1 MGNSLGSDLSAS
13 NIDFGSDGTFYVAV
27 GPPTS
32 GSTQSVELWQ
42 YSEGWNSLS
51 PQALGS
57 NSYLPDL
64 YLYGDSP
71 HLTYGGNEENGSYFG
86 AVCYYYD
93 SNDGWCAVR
102 LGDNFYEDDLYP
114 LQALAHTRDGYYSYV
129 AYIANGDLY
138 VKSYFDGWQQMP
150 SSSPAAINVKTVSGV
165 DLALLH
171 DNPVVAY
178 ADSGGSLTVME
189 WVYGV
194 EGYEWQSISPMA
206 SEPILIGN
214 SPVRLFVDNNILYLA
229 YVESDQ
235 KVSVMQCYD
244 NDGTWDWSYIGNSR
258 FSDPVATGPGTLDLY
273 VEGGVPYI
281 FYKNANDNRGY
292 VMKGPGE

>member
-1 MGNSLGSDLSAS
+1 
-13 NIDFGSDGTFYVAV
+13 
-27 GPPTS
+27 
-32 GSTQSVELWQ
+32 
-42 YSEGWNSLS
+42 
-51 PQALGS
+51 LGS
-57 NSYLPDL
+57 NSYLPEL
-64 YLYGDSP
+64 YLYGSSP

-86 AVCYYYD
+86 AVCYYYYD

-102 LGDNFYEDDLYP
+102 LGDNFYEDELYP
-114 LQALAHTRDGYYSYV
+114 MQAVAYTRDEYYSYV

-138 VKSYFDGWQQMP
+138 AKLYFDGWQQMP

-165 DLALLH
+165 DLALLYG
-171 DNPVVAY
+171 NPVVAY

-189 WVYGV
+189 WGYGV

-214 SPVRLFVDNNILYLA
+214 SPVRFFVDNNTLYLA

-235 KVSVMQCYD
+235 KVSVMQYYD
-244 NDGTWDWSYIGNSR
+244 NDGTWEWSYIGNSL